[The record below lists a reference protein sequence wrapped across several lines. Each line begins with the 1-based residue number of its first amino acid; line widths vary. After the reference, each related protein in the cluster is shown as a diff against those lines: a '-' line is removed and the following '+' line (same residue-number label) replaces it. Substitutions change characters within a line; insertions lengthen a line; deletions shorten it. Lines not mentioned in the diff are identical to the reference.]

1 MAGTL
6 TISERRILR
15 ALDTA
20 PDKTEELNGLRILA
34 KLTRRGVWLVIRR
47 LKARNMVAVSYS
59 NRNPISLTFGGMRA
73 LKADAD
79 PWAVAAER
87 EPA

>member
-1 MAGTL
+1 MAAL
-6 TISERRILR
+6 TKSELRILR

-34 KLTRRGVWLVIRR
+34 KLTRRGVWLVVRR
-47 LKARNMVAVSYS
+47 LEARNMVAVAYE

-73 LKADAD
+73 LKAVSA
-79 PWAVAAER
+79 
-87 EPA
+87 